1 MRGVSETALRPFP
14 LVALVLL
21 AIARPAELPPIA
33 GVRAVL
39 GGSDSLG
46 GAPTTVGP
54 HAHSFTITIPLE
66 RRANVIRART
76 KVDFARSQARSKVN
90 KKTI

>member
-1 MRGVSETALRPFP
+1 MQCEAVWCGVVRCGAVEC
-14 LVALVLL
+14 
-21 AIARPAELPPIA
+21 
-33 GVRAVL
+33 VRAVL

-46 GAPTTVGP
+46 GAPTTVAP

-90 KKTI
+90 QKTI